1 MKIGCS
7 EVPKQTFP
15 PYFYQLSERHQPLRL
30 TDGCI
35 YGIGSYC
42 DIGLSDIWVHFYQK
56 LILSRIC
63 SLGHLWHI

>member
-1 MKIGCS
+1 MKIRCS

-42 DIGLSDIWVHFYQK
+42 DIGLSNVLRMAAF
-56 LILSRIC
+56 LSKVDPKVEYAA
-63 SLGHLWHI
+63 